1 METFAKRYFWTVG
14 LAVLA
19 VLALLNGKAVSNVV
33 GTVLVPMPGEERITI
48 VKPPAAS
55 GSNVRKSQYVEA
67 RNIFN
72 SAATAEELPD
82 PTALESEEELDPDQV
97 PESDLNVSLTGTIYS
112 NDPSWSIALVKDG
125 SETRLYQVGQT
136 IKGDAELIRVWAYQA
151 WVRRSSG
158 RIEKL
163 VLEEPGGAK
172 KKAKSGSSYG
182 SGRPSTSSKTPS
194 KGGAK
199 AGMAKIKE
207 GIKRKSAYEYE
218 VDRAMLEEQLSDLNK
233 LGTQARIIPHYKDG
247 KANGFKLVGI
257 RPGSL
262 YTHIGIR
269 SGDVLRGVNGM
280 EINSP
285 TKAFQAF
292 EQFRSSSDV
301 KLEIVRRGQPKTIE
315 YKIK

>member
-19 VLALLNGKAVSNVV
+19 LLAFLNGKAVSTVA
-33 GTVLVPMPGEERITI
+33 GTTLIPVPGEQKITI
-48 VKPPAAS
+48 VRPAKTS
-55 GSNVRKSQYVEA
+55 GDTVLKSQYVEA
-67 RNIFN
+67 RNIFD

-82 PTALESEEELDPDQV
+82 PEAGEGQDELDPDQV
-97 PESDLNVSLTGTIYS
+97 PESDLNVTLTGTIYS
-112 NDPSWSIALVKDG
+112 TDPKWSIALVEDG
-125 SETRLYQVGQT
+125 AETRLYQVGQT
-136 IKGDAELIRVWAYQA
+136 IKGDAELVRVFAYQA
-151 WVRRSSG
+151 WVRRSTG

-163 VLEEPGGAK
+163 VMDDGAGGDK
-172 KKAKSGSSYG
+172 KSGRGATMSA
-182 SGRPSTSSKTPS
+182 PSRKSATVA
-194 KGGAK
+194 GGTDMEKLK
-199 AGMAKIKE
+199 AGIT
-207 GIKRKSAYEYE
+207 RKSAYEFE
-218 VDRAMLEEQLSDLNK
+218 VDRSMLEEQLSDLNK

-269 SGDVLRGVNGM
+269 SGDVIRGVNGM

-285 TKAFQAF
+285 TKAFEAF
-292 EQFRSSSDV
+292 EQFRTSSDV
-301 KLEIVRRGQPKTIE
+301 RLEVERHGQPKTIE